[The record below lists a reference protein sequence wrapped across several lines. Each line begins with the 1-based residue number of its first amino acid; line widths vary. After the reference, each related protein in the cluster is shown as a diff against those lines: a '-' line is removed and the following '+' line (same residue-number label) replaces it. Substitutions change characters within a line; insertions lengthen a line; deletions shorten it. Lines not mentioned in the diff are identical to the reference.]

1 MIPGQK
7 KKATQK
13 EILPGQLLKEKQAK
27 ASALLLKIGCKVKL
41 MKIFLAKSDRLKA
54 LLPVGFIQILKGKSD
69 LNSCL
74 KFSFRFLPGHKFFL
88 KPRRARCLKKSA
100 GQQRKT
106 MTKIT
111 APVMKPTNGGASKEE
126 NAVLAAAKSVLN
138 PEGNTA
144 EVMKPIQQIEPEK
157 PVIPAPEPRREMTM
171 MEKILKVEN
180 LQLVVEKRAKLVQTR
195 SELERFQISSNDFN
209 CSMRLND
216 SDGNVFTTSFT
227 PGIKKVIDFLKSS
240 FDASITDVENKIT
253 F

>member
-1 MIPGQK
+1 MASQMPK
-7 KKATQK
+7 KVFRA
-13 EILPGQLLKEKQAK
+13 EAK
-27 ASALLLKIGCKVKL
+27 K
-41 MKIFLAKSDRLKA
+41 
-54 LLPVGFIQILKGKSD
+54 
-69 LNSCL
+69 
-74 KFSFRFLPGHKFFL
+74 
-88 KPRRARCLKKSA
+88 
-100 GQQRKT
+100 

-111 APVMKPTNGGASKEE
+111 APVQKPTNGKASAEE
-126 NAVLAAAKSVLN
+126 TDVLAVVKTVLN
-138 PEGNTA
+138 PDENKT
-144 EVMKPIQQIEPEK
+144 EEKKPVLQIESEK
-157 PVIPAPEPRREMTM
+157 PVIPAIEPKKDMTM
-171 MEKILKVEN
+171 IEKILKVEN